1 MTETVQKLNDLESA
15 RENIALLEIK
25 NDKHL
30 LQQQRRWGWFFLSP
44 WIFGFF
50 AFTFIP
56 LGASLIFTFLNFKL
70 TEPENITFAGLDN
83 YRKLLRDPDVRTSL
97 WVTIRFALV
106 AVPLSI
112 IIPVGMAALLNAK
125 HLWGKSIFRTL
136 FYMPYMVPAV
146 SSVFIWQSFMNSE
159 TGLFNKLLAE
169 IGVNGPRWL
178 NDPWWIYPALF
189 LIGIWGVGNAMLITL
204 ASMQNVPTELYDAAK
219 VDGAGPTLIFYK
231 ITLPMISPVIFYNL
245 ILTVIGLMQYFLVPY
260 ILKGGRIQSGDPVYF
275 LNLHLYKTTFT
286 VNQDLGYGSTLAW
299 LIFII
304 SLAFTLLIFRSSRR
318 WVYYAA
324 ES

>member
-1 MTETVQKLNDLESA
+1 MTDNVKKLTELDGI
-15 RENIALLEIK
+15 REMSHQDTIK
-25 NDKHL
+25 NDNALKK
-30 LQQQRRWGWFFLSP
+30 QQRRWGWMFLSP

-56 LGASLIFTFLNFKL
+56 LAASLLFTFLDFKL
-70 TEPENITFAGLDN
+70 TDPDNIQFAGLAN
-83 YRKLLRDPDVRTSL
+83 YKKLLNDPDVRTSL
-97 WVTIRFALV
+97 WVTLRFAAV

-125 HLWGKSIFRTL
+125 YLWGKSIFRTL

-146 SSVFIWQSFMNSE
+146 SGIFIWQSFMNSE
-159 TGLFNKLLAE
+159 TGLFNQVLAE
-169 IGVNGPRWL
+169 IGINGPRWL
-178 NDPWWIYPALF
+178 NDSNWIYPALF

-219 VDGAGPTLIFYK
+219 VDGAGPALIFYK

-245 ILTVIGLMQYFLVPY
+245 ILTVIGLMQYFIVPY

-286 VNQDLGYGSTLAW
+286 VHQDLGYGSTLAW
-299 LIFII
+299 LIFVI
-304 SLAFTLLIFRSSRR
+304 SLGFTLLIFRTSRR